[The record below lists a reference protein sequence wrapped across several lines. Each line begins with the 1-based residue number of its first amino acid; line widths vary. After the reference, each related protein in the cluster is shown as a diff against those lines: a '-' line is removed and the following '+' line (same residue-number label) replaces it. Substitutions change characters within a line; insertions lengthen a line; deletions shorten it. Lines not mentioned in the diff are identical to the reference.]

1 MAWCMSGTHRRDRK
15 RTELPLS
22 CLRVI
27 IRGCVRLALA
37 DAGVL
42 ESRVSMLMVCNRVL
56 ALTVLLLASSPL
68 WASGAATTTAEHFNL
83 AGTWVGWAALLVF
96 VIAYTLVV
104 FEEKLHLPKSKP
116 VLIGAGII
124 WLLISAYLAA
134 IGGYPEG
141 AAKHAFE
148 AVFLEFTQLF
158 FFLIVAMTFVSAM
171 TERNVFE
178 SLRAELV
185 SRSLSYRALFWLTG
199 IISFFLSSVLD
210 NLTTALIMSAVI
222 LACAAGNTRF
232 ITLAFINLVVA
243 ANAGGAWCAF
253 GDITTLMV
261 WQAHRVEFFEFFR
274 IFVPS
279 VVNFLIPAALMSF
292 AVPAGT
298 PPSARDDA
306 DLKPGAI
313 GVCVLFGVTIAITV
327 ISKQLLNMPTVF
339 GMMFGLGLLSIYAYL
354 IKRREARSN
363 VDSAFNIFQI
373 IAKAEWDTLLF
384 FFGVLMCV
392 GGLKA
397 VGALALA
404 SDHVYAVWGHTWA
417 NVAMGTLSAVVDNIP
432 IMYAVLQMNPPMDHG
447 QWLLITLTAGV
458 GGSMLSVGSAAGVA
472 LMGVSRGYYTF
483 MGHLRWSWAI
493 ALGYVLSILTHLW
506 WNAAHFTN
514 GIGHAGP

>member
-1 MAWCMSGTHRRDRK
+1 
-15 RTELPLS
+15 
-22 CLRVI
+22 
-27 IRGCVRLALA
+27 
-37 DAGVL
+37 
-42 ESRVSMLMVCNRVL
+42 MLMSCRRVQVLVALVL
-56 ALTVLLLASSPL
+56 ANSPL
-68 WASGAATTTAEHFNL
+68 WASTTASATAEHFGL
-83 AGTWVGWAALLVF
+83 TGTWVGWATVAVF
-96 VIAYTLVV
+96 LIAYTLVV

-116 VLIGAGII
+116 VLLGAGTI
-124 WLLISAYLAA
+124 WLLIAGYLTAA
-134 IGGYPEG
+134 GGFPED

-185 SRSLSYRALFWLTG
+185 SRGLSYRALFWLTG
-199 IISFFLSSVLD
+199 VISFFLSAVLD

-232 ITLAFINLVVA
+232 ITLAFINLVIA

-279 VVNFLIPAALMSF
+279 VVNFLVPAAIMYF
-292 AVPAGT
+292 AVPLGT

-327 ISKQLLNMPTVF
+327 AGKQILHMPTVF
-339 GMMFGLGLLSIYAYL
+339 GMMFGLALLSVYAFQ
-354 IKRREARSN
+354 IKRRETRSN

-397 VGALALA
+397 VGILALA
-404 SDHVYAVWGHTWA
+404 SDHVYSVWGHTWA

-472 LMGVSRGYYTF
+472 LMGVSKGHYTF

-493 ALGYVLSILTHLW
+493 ALGYALSILTHLW